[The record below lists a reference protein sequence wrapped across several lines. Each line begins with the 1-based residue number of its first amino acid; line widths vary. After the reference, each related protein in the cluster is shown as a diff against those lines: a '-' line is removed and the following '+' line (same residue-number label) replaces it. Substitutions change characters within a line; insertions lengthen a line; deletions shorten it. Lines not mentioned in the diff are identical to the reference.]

1 MAFQSAARS
10 VHVCAGG
17 RGLDF
22 DEDLAKR
29 VLTEHDVTIAV
40 AMGEG
45 EGGCTCWG
53 CDLTYEYVKI
63 NGDYRT

>member
-1 MAFQSAARS
+1 MWPSRVRRAASR
-10 VHVCAGG
+10 CAP
-17 RGLDF
+17 RDF

-29 VLTEHDVTIAV
+29 VLTEHDVTIAIT
-40 AMGEG
+40 MGEG
-45 EGGCTCWG
+45 DSSCTCWG